1 MCLCTVVGAADP
13 QDLGQPAATAG
24 RASPGGAMEAAAPH
38 VRLFTAGLPA
48 AEAPKWYYQD
58 LEGQLQGPFDA
69 NTMSRWCGENA
80 LPRDLK
86 CLGVHSADSAPLVPS
101 SAALSHFQPLEKLL
115 ENAAAGIQYMPVRLG
130 KGSNSDEGPATPQ
143 SAAPPK
149 GSRVPGG
156 PGGPGANNTQ
166 ASAGATLSNGGPD
179 VTRAV
184 DQRASLAAAAA
195 AAAAAAG
202 GMNGFQAQQQA
213 LQASGL
219 MAHLQ
224 QMQQRAQA
232 ASQARP
238 QQAMPQQG
246 ATQPPGPSNAF
257 LQQQQLAAPQQRMS
271 PGLGAF
277 IPPLQPPTGGQDGSA
292 GGEEAGELTPNDA
305 AWEPALVKL
314 LKREGFSGKEADV
327 KWRVIVASGRRVE
340 LCDPFLHRYRCDVFV

>member
-1 MCLCTVVGAADP
+1 
-13 QDLGQPAATAG
+13 
-24 RASPGGAMEAAAPH
+24 MEAAAPH

-238 QQAMPQQG
+238 QQVMPQQG

-271 PGLGAF
+271 SGLGAF

-340 LCDPFLHRYRCDVFV
+340 LCDPFLHRYR